1 VLLAFMTVSYME
13 CRTYEEVVADRDYLI
28 DKTQEQLYR
37 MSVWLAVAL
46 TTYAAVLMLFLWA
59 RAIVYRRHNRLGG
72 QQPLPKSRF
81 G

>member
-59 RAIVYRRHNRLGG
+59 RTIVYRRHNRLGG